1 MIETTNTTTNNS
13 VNKSNKSATLTSVTL
28 TEFLDRQKKD
38 PALQKIIITIAE
50 ACKKI
55 RAQITLKS
63 AASTQQ
69 TNPSGEQQL
78 GLDDTADQILTASLK
93 ETGLVRH
100 CASEEQKELMLF
112 SPTAPYSVV
121 FDPLDGSSLIDVNL
135 SIGTIV
141 GIHKGDLVM
150 HGERSLIAA
159 LYVVYGPLTTL
170 VFSVGNGVH
179 QFCLE
184 GEDFVLEKENIKLK
198 QKGSLYAIGG
208 LRKDWLPE
216 HGQFIESLEGEG
228 YKLRYSGGLVPD
240 VHQVL
245 LKGGGLFTYPR
256 LHGAQD
262 GKLRLLFE
270 VEPFSF
276 ILQQA
281 GGRGSTGEIPV
292 LDVVAKDLHQRV
304 PAYLG
309 SVYEVEKAET
319 MVKQGRVVEQG
330 TMKEMPVNKQVNEVH
345 IPADVPPQLHQEY
358 LKNYLTMTHNT
369 GRLMLFAGDQK
380 IEHLNDD
387 FYGKIKVG
395 DTEVPI
401 PLDDAD
407 PEHLFKVASSARIGV
422 FAAQLGLIAKYGP
435 DYKNV
440 PYLVKLNSKSHL
452 VKTTQKDP
460 QSQAMTTVEHIVK
473 FKKDSGLNIVAVGYT
488 VYTGSEFESEM
499 IKEAAQASFEAHQNG
514 LLAVFWMYPRGK
526 AVLDEKDP
534 HLIAGAAGMGA
545 CLGADFVK
553 VNYPKPKEGKSA
565 EAFKEA
571 ILAAGKR
578 TGVIT
583 AGGGSKGVRDFLQE
597 TWDQINISGCRG
609 NATGRNIHQKP
620 LAEAIRLANAI
631 SAITLDLK
639 SVDEAMKMYT
649 G

>member
-1 MIETTNTTTNNS
+1 MIETTNNS
-13 VNKSNKSATLTSVTL
+13 VNKSNKSVTL

-38 PALQKIIITIAE
+38 PALQKIISTVAE

-55 RAQITLKS
+55 KAQITLKS
-63 AASTQQ
+63 GEKIQQ
-69 TNPSGEQQL
+69 VNSSGDQQL
-78 GLDDTADQILTASLK
+78 DLDYTADQILTASLK

-100 CASEEQKELMLF
+100 CASEEQKELTLF

-141 GIHKGDLVM
+141 AIHKGDLVLN
-150 HGERSLIAA
+150 GKRNLIAA

-179 QFCLE
+179 QFCLTPD
-184 GEDFVLEKENIKLK
+184 GEFVLETEQVKLK
-198 QKGSLYAIGG
+198 NKGSLYAIGG
-208 LRKDWLPE
+208 LRKNWTPVHAQL
-216 HGQFIESLEGEG
+216 IASLEEEG

-240 VHQVL
+240 VHQIL
-245 LKGGGLFTYPR
+245 LKGGGLFTYPALR
-256 LHGAQD
+256 DAPD

-276 ILQQA
+276 IMEQA

-292 LDVVAKDLHQRV
+292 LDVVAHDLHQRAPV
-304 PAYLG
+304 YLG
-309 SVYEVEKAET
+309 STYEVEKAET
-319 MVKQGRVVEQG
+319 MINQGRIETQ
-330 TMKEMPVNKQVNEVH
+330 VNKQVNEVR
-345 IPADVPPQLHQEY
+345 IPADVPPQLHKEY
-358 LKNYLTMTHNT
+358 LKNYLAITHNT

-395 DTEVPI
+395 ETEVPI
-401 PLDDAD
+401 PTDDAD
-407 PEHLFKVASSARIGV
+407 PEHLFKIASSARIGV

-435 DYKNV
+435 SYKNA

-452 VKTTQKDP
+452 VKTAQKDP
-460 QSQAMTTVEHIVK
+460 QSQAMATVEHIVK

-488 VYTGSEFESEM
+488 VYAGSEFESEM

-597 TWDQINISGCRG
+597 TWDQINISGCKG

-620 LAEAIRLANAI
+620 IAEAIRLANAI

-639 SVDEAMKMYT
+639 SVEEAMKVYM